1 MSTID
6 SLAIV
11 QARENRDS
19 ELSAMSREALEA
31 EVERLRQRD
40 ALFLATEQIAKTGH
54 YEWNYS
60 LDRLETCSEEY
71 ARIYDM
77 TVEEVMQAQNSWEK
91 TLQMVHPVDREHY
104 RKQIDAFHESRTLD
118 AQYRVLLNSG
128 EVKHLREMGVAVADE
143 QGNTVRS
150 FGILQDI
157 SRRVRHERDLENREE
172 LARQAE
178 SITDIGHF
186 IYDEEQQR
194 YLYISE
200 GFARIYGTE
209 VDEYMNR
216 MQTFE
221 DDLSDV
227 VDEDRDRV
235 AEEYLNFRET
245 GHDCAIEY
253 RIRRKDGA
261 IRWIRELG
269 RARETNN
276 GRVGKTLGVVQDITE
291 RVNHEQELTFR
302 GALAYQAEAL
312 TDIGYFLFDEKENRH
327 IFASMGQSRIV
338 GIGVEKFSTQSNE
351 DYIQMVHPED
361 RERVCHAYKSALAE
375 NRDWNVKYRFIRP
388 DGEMRWIH
396 EVGRAHKVT
405 AEGVEQTIGVIQDIT
420 AQKNTEQELLD
431 KDALATQAEAITD
444 IGHFIYDEIKQAY
457 LFVSPG
463 LAHIHGC
470 EESAFRDK
478 VLGHERDLDLI
489 HPEDRQQVQK
499 VYDEFLAGG
508 ESWQVDFRLVREDGA
523 IRWVRE
529 MGKAHVIGHG
539 MPEQTIGVL
548 QDITEQKNSEQEI
561 IKAKETLEQQ
571 VVARTRELANTVKQL
586 QVEVEEREKIAAELD
601 FLANHDALTG
611 LPSLRLCKD
620 RLEHSLAE
628 ARRNRQMSAVMFLDL
643 DGFKEVND
651 SHGHE
656 FGDMVLKETAERIK
670 GEIRETDTVARI
682 GGDEFVII
690 LSSLPRIRIAERI
703 ASSIIEQVSQPIEI
717 DGVSVTVSAS
727 IGISL
732 YPEHG
737 ITPDEM
743 IREADRAMYRIKD
756 QGKNSFGFA
765 HSFNL

>member
-1 MSTID
+1 MSTFET
-6 SLAIV
+6 LAFV
-11 QARENRDS
+11 RAQETRDDA
-19 ELSAMSREALEA
+19 LSALSREQLEA
-31 EVERLRQRD
+31 EVERLRQRE
-40 ALFLATEQIAKTGH
+40 ALFIATEEIARTGH
-54 YEWNYS
+54 YEWS
-60 LDRLETCSEEY
+60 FPRERLETCSEQY

-77 TVEEVMQAQNSWEK
+77 TVEEVMEAHSNWEK
-91 TLQMVHPVDREHY
+91 ALQLVHPEDREY
-104 RKQIDAFHESRTLD
+104 YAEQIEAFHHSRSLD
-118 AQYRVLLNSG
+118 AEYRIELEDG
-128 EVKHLREMGVAVADE
+128 TVKHLREMCVATAGGQDDSMRAFGV
-143 QGNTVRS
+143 
-150 FGILQDI
+150 LQDI
-157 SRRVRHERDLENREE
+157 TQRIQHERDMEYREE
-172 LARQAE
+172 LARHAE

-186 IYDEEQQR
+186 IYDEEDQR
-194 YLYISE
+194 YLYLSE
-200 GFARIYGTE
+200 GFARIHGTE
-209 VDEYMNR
+209 VDEYMSR

-221 DDLSDV
+221 DDLSDI

-235 AEEYLNFRET
+235 ADEYRYFRES

-253 RIRRKDGA
+253 RIRRVDGA
-261 IRWIRELG
+261 IRWLRELG
-269 RARETNN
+269 IAKEMKS
-276 GRVGKTLGVVQDITE
+276 GRVSKTLGVVQDITE

-302 GALAYQAEAL
+302 GALAYQAETL

-338 GIGVEKFSTQSNE
+338 GIGMEKLATQSNE
-351 DYIQMVHPED
+351 DYLQMIHPED
-361 RERVCHAYKSALAE
+361 REMVREAYSSALAE
-375 NRDWNVKYRFIRP
+375 NRDWNVAYRIIRP
-388 DGEMRWIH
+388 DGELRWIR

-405 AEGVEQTIGVIQDIT
+405 AEGIEQTIGVIQDIT
-420 AQKNTEQELLD
+420 EQKNTEQELLD

-470 EESAFRDK
+470 EENAFRDR
-478 VLGHERDLDLI
+478 VLGQERDLDLI
-489 HPEDRQQVQK
+489 HPEDRNKVQK
-499 VYDEFLAGG
+499 VYDEFIAGG
-508 ESWQVDFRLVREDGA
+508 ETWQVDFRLVRDDGA

-548 QDITEQKNSEQEI
+548 QDITDQKNAEQEI
-561 IKAKETLEQQ
+561 IRAKETLEQQ

-586 QVEVEEREKIAAELD
+586 QEEVEEREKIAAELD

-656 FGDMVLKETAERIK
+656 FGDKVLKATAERIK

-690 LSSLPRIRIAERI
+690 LSSLPRVRIAERI
-703 ASSIIEQVSQPIEI
+703 AASIIEQVSQVIEI
-717 DGVSVTVSAS
+717 DGVSVTVSTS

-737 ITPDEM
+737 ITPEEM

-765 HSFNL
+765 HSINL